1 MATFI
6 TRHQGI
12 YSDKCPKNAFN
23 VHTIYVCTLLNYYII
38 SPDSP
43 LLSPTTRHW
52 LKSYTLLAPSDWPP
66 LSIVNL
72 SNDLHEYNET
82 LSAILIEF
90 ITRSLLSCSEIEK
103 HSATMVWFK
112 QRSEE
117 DCPTASEWLTGP
129 SCFAGRQTQGTPRIT
144 RHTTII
150 ISWLYRLYNVRWL
163 EATKVTFLNIFSKL
177 FFYPHFRNSTILLY
191 IKI

>member
-1 MATFI
+1 MHLF
-6 TRHQGI
+6 
-12 YSDKCPKNAFN
+12 K
-23 VHTIYVCTLLNYYII
+23 LLYYI
-38 SPDSP
+38 
-43 LLSPTTRHW
+43 TTRHW
-52 LKSYTLLAPSDWPP
+52 LKSYVYCTLLAPSDWPP

-72 SNDLHEYNET
+72 SDDLQQYET

-129 SCFAGRQTQGTPRIT
+129 NCFAGRQTQGTPRIT

-163 EATKVTFLNIFSKL
+163 EATKVTFLNIFLNLHHFLNYSFIHIFEIL
-177 FFYPHFRNSTILLY
+177 RFFYIKNKFWAFLYRSHFSLPWWSWRIVNSKVRI
-191 IKI
+191 